1 MKRVAILI
9 VSVAALLLLIVF
21 VVLTQNKTSTVPYLH
36 LPTLTAQKEQD
47 RYFVR
52 ISQSGEKEKTI
63 SFSEDRKVLKAKGV
77 EPLNGKNIQI
87 FAGMDL
93 TEVVARYGNPH
104 ADIGSGFSIPAY
116 ITDDAYLL
124 CFQWTPTALLLRS
137 LKKTCCKQTVLC
149 LDEQTLNPGA
159 ISPLG
164 DA

>member
-1 MKRVAILI
+1 MAILI
-9 VSVAALLLLIVF
+9 VSAAALLLLIVF

-36 LPTLTAQKEQD
+36 LATLTAQKEQD

-93 TEVVARYGNPH
+93 AEVVARYGNPH
-104 ADIGSGFSIPAY
+104 ADIGNGFFIPAY
-116 ITDDAYLL
+116 ITDDAYLIVL
-124 CFQWTPTALLLRS
+124 SVDSDGVITEVIKEDLLQTNRS
-137 LKKTCCKQTVLC
+137 L
-149 LDEQTLNPGA
+149 P
-159 ISPLG
+159 
-164 DA
+164 